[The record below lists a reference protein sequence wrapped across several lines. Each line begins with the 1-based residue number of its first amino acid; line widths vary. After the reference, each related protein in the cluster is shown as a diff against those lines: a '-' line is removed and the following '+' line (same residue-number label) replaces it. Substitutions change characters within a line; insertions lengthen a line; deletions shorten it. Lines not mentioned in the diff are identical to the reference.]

1 MAIGLYQIPG
11 IVKEP
16 LRAYNFEVELP
27 RDFGDADRLKYQVRS
42 VQFPVWFNL
51 ETEEV
56 RVEALGYYFLP
67 SDFEARNDVKIEFW
81 EDVELSVQKYF
92 NKWRRLII
100 GEVVS
105 GTPYRELKELPSK
118 WMKDVVVHVLDG
130 KGKRVGSYR
139 LRKCYPTGIDTVNL
153 GYEQNE
159 VVVVSVS
166 LVVHGIEIT

>member
-56 RVEALGYYFLP
+56 RVEALGYY
-67 SDFEARNDVKIEFW
+67 
-81 EDVELSVQKYF
+81 
-92 NKWRRLII
+92 
-100 GEVVS
+100 
-105 GTPYRELKELPSK
+105 
-118 WMKDVVVHVLDG
+118 
-130 KGKRVGSYR
+130 
-139 LRKCYPTGIDTVNL
+139 
-153 GYEQNE
+153 
-159 VVVVSVS
+159 
-166 LVVHGIEIT
+166 